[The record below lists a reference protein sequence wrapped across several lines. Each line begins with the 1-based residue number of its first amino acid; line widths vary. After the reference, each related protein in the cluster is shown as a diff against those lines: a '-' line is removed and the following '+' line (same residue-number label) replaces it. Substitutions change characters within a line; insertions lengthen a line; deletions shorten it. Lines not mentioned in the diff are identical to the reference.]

1 MAPYLGLTEAHII
14 YIVFICKMCILY
26 FHCFPDNCKAGSNV
40 TTPHPYSQGSDGD
53 EQQSIASSQNQDCW
67 AAVLIFPSKNKQVT
81 IITLLNIGLSFF
93 CFLQS
98 LQKGFE
104 DTIPLSP
111 QDKTPHWTHHL
122 LPSMGSVPK
131 RPPPCINLATPEPVF
146 HECPVGLIVV

>member
-1 MAPYLGLTEAHII
+1 MLGLHLQLTFIHWGWTVGVGSVTFIRALIGTVAFIVTAII
-14 YIVFICKMCILY
+14 VLVSR
-26 FHCFPDNCKAGSNV
+26 PDG
-40 TTPHPYSQGSDGD
+40 
-53 EQQSIASSQNQDCW
+53 
-67 AAVLIFPSKNKQVT
+67 AAVA
-81 IITLLNIGLSFF
+81 GG
-93 CFLQS
+93 S

-146 HECPVGLIVV
+146 HECPVGLIVI